1 MKYYPGAELVI
12 DSNIGSYYYKN
23 FPPLGQTGSGNW
35 SAMFGLLN
43 ILFRPAGGLIGD
55 YIYRYTH
62 SVWSKKLW
70 LIFLG
75 VITGAFEI
83 AIGLS
88 DPHKEDTM
96 FGLMA
101 GLAFFLE
108 AANGANFS
116 VVPHV
121 HPFANGRSPFSS
133 ICLSRGE
140 AVLISNLFVLS
151 QVLCLGS

>member
-1 MKYYPGAELVI
+1 MI

-35 SAMFGLLN
+35 AAMFGLLN
-43 ILFRPAGGLIGD
+43 VLFRPAGGLIGD
-55 YIYRYTH
+55 YIYRHTH
-62 SVWSKKLW
+62 SVWGKKLW
-70 LIFLG
+70 MTFLG
-75 VITGAFEI
+75 VVTGAFEL
-83 AIGLS
+83 AIGSS
-88 DPHKEDTM
+88 DPHSESTM

-121 HPFANGRSPFSS
+121 HPFANG
-133 ICLSRGE
+133 
-140 AVLISNLFVLS
+140 
-151 QVLCLGS
+151 